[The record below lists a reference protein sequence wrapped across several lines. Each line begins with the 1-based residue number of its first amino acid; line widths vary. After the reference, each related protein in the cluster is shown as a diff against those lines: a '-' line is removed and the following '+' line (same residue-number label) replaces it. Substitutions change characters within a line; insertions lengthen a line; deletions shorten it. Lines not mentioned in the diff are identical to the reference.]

1 MADEE
6 TTMPI
11 GGYLQLKVEQ
21 MNWSRHTGTAFTP
34 RFNWE
39 ERVGKKTEGE
49 LTDSHCVDGKV
60 KGEGQIRDFG
70 SPPARETRWQ

>member
-1 MADEE
+1 
-6 TTMPI
+6 
-11 GGYLQLKVEQ
+11 

-49 LTDSHCVDGKV
+49 SADSRCVDGEM
-60 KGEGQIRDFG
+60 KGEGQRRDFG
-70 SPPARETRWQ
+70 SLPAREARRQ